1 MISSKILVLHVKKG
15 YEDRQKHIEKMMK
28 SWGYSFEYI
37 LDGDMD
43 DLNQEFVHQYFTGE
57 MDCISP
63 ATSVATK
70 HLKAARYIVDHQLD
84 GALILEDDMLLY
96 PNFEKVFNQCLS
108 EIQNRHLAKAL
119 ISFEDSSLYFVPG
132 SQRKKGQ
139 HLYIAKRDR
148 FAGALYCT
156 REAAELILQHVR
168 ENRCDM
174 PIDLYHTSLIQRAG
188 LNYYWCHPCIATQGS
203 HTGLF
208 ASSINEK
215 SAKKKTYRRLTW
227 NLKLAYKKLLYYLR

>member
-1 MISSKILVLHVKKG
+1 MINSKILVLHVKKG

-43 DLNQEFVHQYFTGE
+43 DLNLEFVHQYFTGE

-108 EIQNRHLAKAL
+108 EIQNRHLTTAL
-119 ISFEDSSLYFVPG
+119 ISFEDSSLHFVPG

-139 HLYIAKRDR
+139 HLYIAKK
-148 FAGALYCT
+148 
-156 REAAELILQHVR
+156 
-168 ENRCDM
+168 
-174 PIDLYHTSLIQRAG
+174 IDLQVL
-188 LNYYWCHPCIATQGS
+188 CIAQ
-203 HTGLF
+203 
-208 ASSINEK
+208 EK
-215 SAKKKTYRRLTW
+215 LP
-227 NLKLAYKKLLYYLR
+227 NLYFSMYVKIDVICR